1 MLDVLFEQELVQNT
15 GLGAE
20 AIFETVAAYYKH
32 ENQTRGLSFPFVF
45 LVLPLVFH
53 KRTVSAIK
61 SRAGAGALRKALRAD
76 REISIGLQQRMESM
90 SETTLAACSLAL
102 DSGLMLYDSET
113 AQLIPTRAS
122 LSQIRHDSDAV
133 SDIRAAAKRVGVSF
147 SELSLAEISTLLEV
161 VF

>member
-1 MLDVLFEQELVQNT
+1 
-15 GLGAE
+15 
-20 AIFETVAAYYKH
+20 
-32 ENQTRGLSFPFVF
+32 
-45 LVLPLVFH
+45 
-53 KRTVSAIK
+53 
-61 SRAGAGALRKALRAD
+61 
-76 REISIGLQQRMESM
+76 MESL

-113 AQLIPTRAS
+113 VQLIPTRAS